1 MKNTRNN
8 LYAQALMAAVVLIG
22 LYFMGSFAREVVQAQ
37 QLANQVELRRQE
49 NERLSAQNRE
59 LQREK
64 QYYESDEY
72 VRLRARTD
80 LNLRSPDEVVIYP
93 VLTPGVPAPA
103 APDAADPAPAPP
115 ADPPPATAPAA
126 SARPWE
132 RWFDLFTAPPR

>member
-49 NERLSAQNRE
+49 NERLSAHNRE

-80 LNLRSPDEVVIYP
+80 LNLRGPDEVVIYP
-93 VLTPGVPAPA
+93 VLTPGVPAAPA
-103 APDAADPAPAPP
+103 PEAAAPAPP
-115 ADPPPATAPAA
+115 ADVPPSAEPAPA
-126 SARPWE
+126 ARPWE
-132 RWFDLFTAPPR
+132 RWLDLFTAPSR

>member
-1 MKNTRNN
+1 MKKTRNN

-22 LYFMGSFAREVVQAQ
+22 LYYMGSLAREVVQAQ

-59 LQREK
+59 LQRET

-93 VLTPGVPAPA
+93 VLTPGVPAPVAPEA
-103 APDAADPAPAPP
+103 APAAAAPADASAPAPAS
-115 ADPPPATAPAA
+115 TA
-126 SARPWE
+126 RTWE
-132 RWFDLFTAPPR
+132 RWLDLFATPPH